1 MSQPNNWSI
10 AFAKQA
16 LADFESWQ
24 VLSQLKHDTDRS
36 VPQSQALHFLQM
48 ACEKLAKAHL
58 CRRPKANPFEYQ
70 ASHAYIAGTLPTIV
84 EHTLQKRLPNASI
97 ALIRQRRKQAQ
108 HLFRE
113 IELLHPQVDDNGQ
126 RPDNCEYPWSDDSG
140 SVRVPAEHRFEAL
153 RLADKQGGPELLKI
167 VEDAIRSLC

>member
-1 MSQPNNWSI
+1 MSRPNDWSV

-24 VLSQLKHDTDRS
+24 LLSQLKQDADRS
-36 VPQSQALHFLQM
+36 LPQSQALHFLQM

-58 CRRPKANPFEYQ
+58 CRRPKANPLEFQ
-70 ASHAYIAGTLPTIV
+70 TSHAFIASTLPTIV
-84 EHTLQKRLPNASI
+84 EHTLHKRLPNASTT
-97 ALIRQRRKQAQ
+97 LLQQRRKQAK

-113 IELLHPQVDDNGQ
+113 IELLHPQVDD
-126 RPDNCEYPWSDDSG
+126 SG
-140 SVRVPAEHRFEAL
+140 NVRVPVEHRFEAL

-167 VEDAIRSLC
+167 VEDAIRSLCE

>member
-1 MSQPNNWSI
+1 MSQPNDWSV

-16 LADFESWQ
+16 LADFDSWQ
-24 VLSQLKHDTDRS
+24 LLSQLKQDAARS
-36 VPQSQALHFLQM
+36 LPQSQALHFLQM

-58 CRRPKANPFEYQ
+58 CRRPNANPFEFQ
-70 ASHAYIAGTLPTIV
+70 DSHAYIAGTLPTII
-84 EHTLQKRLPNASI
+84 EHTLQKRLPNAPD
-97 ALIRQRRKQAQ
+97 ALIRQRRKQAK

-113 IELLHPQVDDNGQ
+113 IELLSPQVKDNGR
-126 RPDNCEYPWSDDSG
+126 RPDNCEYPWNDESG
-140 SVRVPAEHRFEAL
+140 VIHIPAEHRFEAL